1 MKSLKFFLFILFL
14 SFYNNISLA
23 LPKYNG
29 QCFIEAA
36 NKYGV
41 RPRLLYAIA
50 KVESD
55 FNPYAINVNA
65 HGRSIKVYYPEN
77 KDQAKVVLNYLLS
90 HGYNFDLGIA
100 QINIVNIRSMGL
112 DPYKLLD
119 PCQNLDVSAILL
131 KSLINRYGFNW
142 QAIWRYNGR
151 PSYAYKV
158 YHALLWLRKHPNY
171 YAFGNP

>member
-1 MKSLKFFLFILFL
+1 MKLKLAGIL
-14 SFYNNISLA
+14 SFFIFFNMSFA
-23 LPKYNG
+23 LPKYVG
-29 QCFIEAA
+29 QCFTEAA
-36 NKYGV
+36 NKYGIS
-41 RPRLLYAIA
+41 PALLYAIA

-65 HGRSIKVYYPEN
+65 HGRSIKVYYPQNEE
-77 KDQAKVVLNYLLS
+77 QAKVVLNYLLS

-100 QINIVNIRSMGL
+100 QINVVNIKSMGL
-112 DPYKLLD
+112 DPYSLLD

-131 KSLINRYGFNW
+131 KSLIRRYGLDW
-142 QAIWRYNGR
+142 RAIWHYNGR

-158 YHALLWLRKHPNY
+158 YHALIWLNKHPNY